1 MTGAMGVAARMLL
14 SAVLSAAVLVPTTAN
29 ANPAQSG
36 DASDDCVTRAE
47 YRAAK
52 HGMTKRRV
60 HDIFGTRGTRI
71 YLIAG
76 NEERRAYR
84 MCDPSL
90 RLTVVYLRGRLGY
103 KQLRD
108 A

>member
-1 MTGAMGVAARMLL
+1 MSLVAVVARTLTGAVL
-14 SAVLSAAVLVPTTAN
+14 AVTVLVPSA
-29 ANPAQSG
+29 APSAQAG
-36 DASDDCVTRAE
+36 AGTDGCVTRVE
-47 YRAAK
+47 YRTAK

-60 HDIFGTRGTRI
+60 HAIFGTRGTRI

-103 KQLRD
+103 KQLRH

>member
-1 MTGAMGVAARMLL
+1 MIVLAVGARILAG
-14 SAVLSAAVLVPTTAN
+14 AVLAATASVPAASTAASAGAGTE
-29 ANPAQSG
+29 G
-36 DASDDCVTRAE
+36 CVTRAE
-47 YRAAK
+47 YRAAQ

-60 HDIFGTRGTRI
+60 HAIFGTRGTQV
-71 YLIAG
+71 YLVLG
-76 NEERRAYR
+76 NEERRRYR

-90 RLTVVYLRGRLGY
+90 KLTVVYLHGRLGY

>member
-1 MTGAMGVAARMLL
+1 MTVAVAARMTIGTLL
-14 SAVLSAAVLVPTTAN
+14 AATVLVPVAALASETDTGTA
-29 ANPAQSG
+29 
-36 DASDDCVTRAE
+36 DRVTRAE
-47 YRAAK
+47 YRGAQ
-52 HGMTKRRV
+52 HGMTKARV
-60 HDIFGTRGTRI
+60 HRIFGTRGTRI

-90 RLTVVYLRGRLGY
+90 RLTVVYLHGRLGY